1 MLRAFLLAGIS
12 CAFLASAAPVRAAD
26 ADIKAIINDAIKAQ
40 GGEELLE
47 KLKAGHSKNKGK
59 LTLPMVGEVDFKQ
72 DMQYM
77 LPNKLLDS
85 LTLNVMGQEVG
96 IVTTVN
102 GDKISLEVNGNVVP
116 VTEEVKAALKDAQ
129 HLVKV
134 ARLTSLLKDKT
145 LELSSVGEI
154 KVNDKPAIAIRVAS
168 KGHKD
173 VTLAFDKQSHLMVK
187 IEHRTLESGSGM
199 EVNEERVIT
208 EFTKNKAGLQVP
220 KKISIYHDG
229 KKFGEIESEESE
241 LLESID
247 DGVFK
252 VKGD

>member
-1 MLRAFLLAGIS
+1 
-12 CAFLASAAPVRAAD
+12 
-26 ADIKAIINDAIKAQ
+26 
-40 GGEELLE
+40 
-47 KLKAGHSKNKGK
+47 
-59 LTLPMVGEVDFKQ
+59 MVGEVDFKQ

-145 LELSSVGEI
+145 LELLERRRNQGE
-154 KVNDKPAIAIRVAS
+154 
-168 KGHKD
+168 
-173 VTLAFDKQSHLMVK
+173 
-187 IEHRTLESGSGM
+187 
-199 EVNEERVIT
+199 
-208 EFTKNKAGLQVP
+208 
-220 KKISIYHDG
+220 
-229 KKFGEIESEESE
+229 
-241 LLESID
+241 
-247 DGVFK
+247 
-252 VKGD
+252 